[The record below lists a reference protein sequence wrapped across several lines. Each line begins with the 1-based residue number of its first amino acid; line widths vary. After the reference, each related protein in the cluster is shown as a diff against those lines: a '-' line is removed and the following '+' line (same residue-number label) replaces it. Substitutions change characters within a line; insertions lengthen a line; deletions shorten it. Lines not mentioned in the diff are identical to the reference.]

1 MAGAPSRYYRGQPC
15 CEGRAPVWDSIY
27 ECNGIGRLGGR
38 LTDEELAAVAAVENY
53 GGTFRSGSPAQLA
66 PMEHT
71 NLVGWSRAIMMP
83 ASEDAWVAPF
93 DRTLPRLGSF
103 ADLPSLENPDL
114 APGNGLPHPQQ
125 TAAFQTRERVKSMD
139 LSGFRILYDEGTGQH
154 HVQIQWCLSCG
165 PDPWEQFVLDA
176 GQTFTEMVPVLRGIA
191 MACSYVPVF
200 GTAVSFMIN
209 TTTSLMQ
216 GEDLDA
222 ATLDGFGSALP
233 GQPVTGMAFTA
244 ARSLLNGESID
255 RIGIQTALAAI
266 PVDPQVR
273 DVIGSAVEIAYRVVN
288 DEDIT
293 DIALEQIRE
302 ELPESGRKAM
312 DLARRVCDG
321 DDLGGV
327 LSEEALAAARA
338 AVGEG
343 EAAVNSFIAQAGF
356 GSAVDMLPFDLAVSL
371 KTALAARAAEAEE
384 QRSTGTFGS
393 VAETNVGEH
402 DQYAAKGEALI
413 ASGIRYRGRAVDG
426 IRKGGTFSVTIDFFD
441 ALNSV
446 WTTRP
451 VTYAITD
458 AWRRGFTIAIGVCEG
473 CSARGPGQLAIYQ
486 TLAENGGRDGFNA
499 GQAVQFDRTL
509 HGDLGNLSDVATLK
523 SDHHLTRLQRTVPD
537 FVGLSPDSA
546 LSLAQEEQVT
556 VEFLHAQSADDI
568 FGEDLQTLMSD
579 DGGARAH
586 PDAEIVV
593 NVQRPVAGADID
605 VGGTVSLGVALMPGV
620 T

>member
-27 ECNGIGRLGGR
+27 ESNGIGRLGGR
-38 LTDEELAAVAAVENY
+38 LTDDELAAVAAVENY
-53 GGTFRSGSPAQLA
+53 GGTRRVGSPAQLA

-71 NLVGWSRAIMMP
+71 NLVGWSRAVMMP

-93 DRTLPRLGSF
+93 DQTLPRLGSF

-114 APGNGLPHPQQ
+114 APGNGLPHHQQ

-176 GQTFTEMVPVLRGIA
+176 GQTFTEMVPILRGIA
-191 MACSYVPVF
+191 MACSYAPVF

-216 GEDLDA
+216 GENLDA

-266 PVDPQVR
+266 PVDPQLR

-312 DLARRVCDG
+312 DLARRVCEG
-321 DDLGGV
+321 DDLGDV

-338 AVGEG
+338 AVDEG

-393 VAETNVGEH
+393 VPEVDVAGNDRLLEIGRQVVESGTKFKGALISEILKADSFAVTVEQFDNLTNVW
-402 DQYAAKGEALI
+402 AARPVLYKSSGPW
-413 ASGIRYRGRAVDG
+413 ASGE
-426 IRKGGTFSVTIDFFD
+426 
-441 ALNSV
+441 
-446 WTTRP
+446 RP
-451 VTYAITD
+451 LTD
-458 AWRRGFTIAIGVCEG
+458 AWRRGFTIALGACKG
-473 CSARGPGQLAIYQ
+473 SSARGPGQTAVYQ
-486 TLAENGGRDGFNA
+486 TLAEAGGRDGFDA
-499 GQAVQFDRTL
+499 GQAV
-509 HGDLGNLSDVATLK
+509 SWWVATRGTAQVYDEAQQTHRL
-523 SDHHLTRLQRTVPD
+523 LTIDVPPWNTLDEVQNGGQHDGGGETTKYPSASELGLTVTIVRADSPESREPGDMTGVVAKIEPLQAFPGST
-537 FVGLSPDSA
+537 
-546 LSLAQEEQVT
+546 VT
-556 VEFLHAQSADDI
+556 V
-568 FGEDLQTLMSD
+568 
-579 DGGARAH
+579 
-586 PDAEIVV
+586 
-593 NVQRPVAGADID
+593 
-605 VGGTVSLGVALMPGV
+605 TVWN
-620 T
+620 